1 MTVSD
6 FIFGVSGTPRVKS
19 FFEPHTDEVLLRVM
33 KSVFKTLPADVPM
46 TGLHLFAA
54 NITGE
59 TGTAIALEVTVDLDA
74 QTVLVGFRNELARD
88 RAPQLGEYEDE

>member
-1 MTVSD
+1 MIVSD
-6 FIFGVSGTPRVKS
+6 FVFGVSGTPQVKA
-19 FFEPHTDEVLLRVM
+19 FFEPHTDEILIRVM
-33 KSVFKTLPADVPM
+33 KSAFKTLPADVPM
-46 TGLHLFAA
+46 TGRHLFAA

-59 TGTAIALEVTVDLDA
+59 TGTAIALEVVVNLDA